1 MDKSEKR
8 IKSVFNEHISRVGQ
22 WPPSW
27 SDVEDAIRE
36 AYWAGAASE
45 DEEDEEDVDDLVE
58 DAIEGDDFLLDK
70 Q

>member
-1 MDKSEKR
+1 MNKDEKK

-36 AYWAGAASE
+36 AYWAGSTSE
-45 DEEDEEDVDDLVE
+45 DEEDVSELVE
-58 DAIEGDDFLLDK
+58 DAIEEDDFLLDI
-70 Q
+70 

>member
-1 MDKSEKR
+1 MDKDEKR

-45 DEEDEEDVDDLVE
+45 DEEDVSDLVE
-58 DAIEGDDFLLDK
+58 DVIEDNHFLLDN

>member
-1 MDKSEKR
+1 MDKNEKR

-45 DEEDEEDVDDLVE
+45 DEDEEGVSDLVE
-58 DAIEGDDFLLDK
+58 DVIEDSHFLLDN